1 MTVIS
6 YRLNFKERYI
16 KVQKR
21 ILLVEDDEAIR
32 EMVESYLTMEGFLVT
47 SAVNGEEALQNCLNK
62 PFDLVIL
69 DIMIPKLNG
78 LEVLKIIRE
87 QASLPII
94 IMSAKDSDVDK
105 ALGLGL
111 GADDYIAKPF
121 SMLEFSARV
130 KAAIRRATKYA
141 NQVEDKKDILEIDN
155 LLIDLVNFS
164 VEKSGQNV
172 KLTSKEFAIL
182 KLFVTNRNR
191 VFTKQQIYQ
200 LIWNDNYYGDENIIN
215 VHIRRLREKMED
227 DPSNPQYIKTLWGI
241 GYKFEG

>member
-1 MTVIS
+1 MI
-6 YRLNFKERYI
+6 
-16 KVQKR
+16 VQKH

-32 EMVESYLTMEGFLVT
+32 EMVDNYLTMEGFNVT
-47 SAVNGEEALQNCLNK
+47 TATNGEEALHNCLQNT
-62 PFDLVIL
+62 FDLVIL

-87 QASLPII
+87 QAALPII

-130 KAAIRRATKYA
+130 KAVIRRATKYSSQA
-141 NQVEDKKDILEIDN
+141 EQKQEVLEIDN
-155 LLIDLVNFS
+155 LKIDIVNFS
-164 VEKSGQNV
+164 IAKSGQEV
-172 KLTSKEFAIL
+172 KLTSKEFSIL
-182 KLFVTNRNR
+182 KLFVTNRQR
-191 VFTKQQIYQ
+191 VFTKEQIYQ
-200 LIWNDNYYGDENIIN
+200 MIWKDAYYGDENIIN
-215 VHIRRLREKMED
+215 VHIRRLREKIED

>member
-1 MTVIS
+1 
-6 YRLNFKERYI
+6 
-16 KVQKR
+16 VQKH

-32 EMVESYLTMEGFLVT
+32 EMVSNYLTMEGFHVT
-47 SAVNGEEALQNCLNK
+47 TVTNGEEALQNCLQNI
-62 PFDLVIL
+62 FDLVIL

-87 QASLPII
+87 QEALPII

-130 KAAIRRATKYA
+130 KAVIRRATKYSSQA
-141 NQVEDKKDILEIDN
+141 EQKQEVLEIDN
-155 LLIDLVNFS
+155 LKIDIVNFS
-164 VEKSGQNV
+164 ITKSGQDI
-172 KLTSKEFAIL
+172 KLTSKEFSIL
-182 KLFVTNRNR
+182 KLFVTNRHR
-191 VFTKQQIYQ
+191 VFTKEQIYQ
-200 LIWNDNYYGDENIIN
+200 TIWKDAYYGDENIIN
-215 VHIRRLREKMED
+215 VHIRRLREKIED
-227 DPSNPQYIKTLWGI
+227 DPSHPHYIKTLWGI

>member
-1 MTVIS
+1 M
-6 YRLNFKERYI
+6 
-16 KVQKR
+16 QKH

-32 EMVESYLTMEGFLVT
+32 EMVDNYLTMEGFQVT
-47 SAVNGEEALQNCLNK
+47 TVTNGEEALQNCLQK
-62 PFDLVIL
+62 TFDLVIL

-87 QASLPII
+87 QAALPII

-130 KAAIRRATKYA
+130 KAVIRRATKYSSQA
-141 NQVEDKKDILEIDN
+141 EQKQEVLEIDN
-155 LLIDLVNFS
+155 LKIDIVNFS
-164 VEKSGQNV
+164 ITKSGQDI
-172 KLTSKEFAIL
+172 KLTSKEFSIL
-182 KLFVTNRNR
+182 KLFVTNRHR
-191 VFTKQQIYQ
+191 VFTKEQIYQ
-200 LIWNDNYYGDENIIN
+200 TIWKDAYYGDENIIN
-215 VHIRRLREKMED
+215 VHIRRLREKIED
-227 DPSNPQYIKTLWGI
+227 DPSHPHYIKTLWGI

>member
-1 MTVIS
+1 M
-6 YRLNFKERYI
+6 
-16 KVQKR
+16 QKH

-32 EMVESYLTMEGFLVT
+32 EMVSNYLTMEGFHVT
-47 SAVNGEEALQNCLNK
+47 TVTNGEEALQNCLQNI
-62 PFDLVIL
+62 FDLVIL

-87 QASLPII
+87 QAALPII

-130 KAAIRRATKYA
+130 KAVIRRATKYSSQA
-141 NQVEDKKDILEIDN
+141 EQKQEVLEIDN
-155 LLIDLVNFS
+155 LKIDIVNFS
-164 VEKSGQNV
+164 ITKSGQDI
-172 KLTSKEFAIL
+172 KLTSKEFSIL
-182 KLFVTNRNR
+182 KLFVTNRHR
-191 VFTKQQIYQ
+191 VFTKEQIYQ
-200 LIWNDNYYGDENIIN
+200 MIWKDAYYGDENIIN
-215 VHIRRLREKMED
+215 VHIRRLREKIED
-227 DPSNPQYIKTLWGI
+227 DPSHPHYIKTLWGI

>member
-1 MTVIS
+1 M
-6 YRLNFKERYI
+6 
-16 KVQKR
+16 QKH

-32 EMVESYLTMEGFLVT
+32 EMVDNYLTMEGFHVT
-47 SAVNGEEALQNCLNK
+47 TATNGEEALQNCLQNI
-62 PFDLVIL
+62 FDLVIL

-87 QASLPII
+87 HAALPII

-130 KAAIRRATKYA
+130 KAVIRRATKYS
-141 NQVEDKKDILEIDN
+141 NQAEQKQEVLEIDN
-155 LLIDLVNFS
+155 LKIDIVNFS
-164 VEKSGQNV
+164 ITKSGQEI
-172 KLTSKEFAIL
+172 KLTSKEFSIL
-182 KLFVTNRNR
+182 KLFVTNRHR
-191 VFTKQQIYQ
+191 VFTKEQIYQ
-200 LIWNDNYYGDENIIN
+200 MIWKDAYYGDENIIN
-215 VHIRRLREKMED
+215 VHIRRLREKIED

>member
-1 MTVIS
+1 M
-6 YRLNFKERYI
+6 
-16 KVQKR
+16 QKH

-32 EMVESYLTMEGFLVT
+32 EMVSNYLTMEGFHVT
-47 SAVNGEEALQNCLNK
+47 TVTNGEEALQNCLQK
-62 PFDLVIL
+62 TFDLVIL

-87 QASLPII
+87 QAALPII

-130 KAAIRRATKYA
+130 KAVIRRATKYSSQA
-141 NQVEDKKDILEIDN
+141 EQKQEVLEIDN
-155 LLIDLVNFS
+155 LKIDIVNFS
-164 VEKSGQNV
+164 ITKSGQDI
-172 KLTSKEFAIL
+172 KLTSKEFSIL
-182 KLFVTNRNR
+182 KLFVTNRHR
-191 VFTKQQIYQ
+191 VFTKEQIYQ
-200 LIWNDNYYGDENIIN
+200 TIWKDAYYGDENIIN
-215 VHIRRLREKMED
+215 VHIRRLRGKIED
-227 DPSNPQYIKTLWGI
+227 DPSHPHYIKTLWGI

>member
-1 MTVIS
+1 M
-6 YRLNFKERYI
+6 
-16 KVQKR
+16 QKH

-32 EMVESYLTMEGFLVT
+32 EMVSNYLTMEGFHVT
-47 SAVNGEEALQNCLNK
+47 TVTNGEEALQNCLQK
-62 PFDLVIL
+62 TFDLVIL

-87 QASLPII
+87 QAALPII

-130 KAAIRRATKYA
+130 KAVIRRATKYSSQA
-141 NQVEDKKDILEIDN
+141 EQKQEVLEIDN
-155 LLIDLVNFS
+155 LKIDIVNFS
-164 VEKSGQNV
+164 ITKSGQDI
-172 KLTSKEFAIL
+172 KLTSKEFSIL
-182 KLFVTNRNR
+182 KLFVTNRHR
-191 VFTKQQIYQ
+191 VFTKEQIYQ
-200 LIWNDNYYGDENIIN
+200 TIWKDAYYGDENIIN
-215 VHIRRLREKMED
+215 VHIRRLREKIED

>member
-1 MTVIS
+1 M
-6 YRLNFKERYI
+6 
-16 KVQKR
+16 QKH

-32 EMVESYLTMEGFLVT
+32 EMVDNYLTMEGFNVT
-47 SAVNGEEALQNCLNK
+47 TATNGEEALHNCLQNT
-62 PFDLVIL
+62 FDLVIL

-87 QASLPII
+87 QAALPII

-130 KAAIRRATKYA
+130 KAVIRRATKYSSQA
-141 NQVEDKKDILEIDN
+141 EQKQEVLKIDN
-155 LLIDLVNFS
+155 LKIDIVNFS
-164 VEKSGQNV
+164 ITKSGQEI
-172 KLTSKEFAIL
+172 KLTSKEFSIL
-182 KLFVTNRNR
+182 KLFVTNRHR
-191 VFTKQQIYQ
+191 VFTKEQIYQ
-200 LIWNDNYYGDENIIN
+200 MIWKDAYYGDENIIN
-215 VHIRRLREKMED
+215 VHIRRLREKIED

>member
-1 MTVIS
+1 M
-6 YRLNFKERYI
+6 
-16 KVQKR
+16 QKH

-32 EMVESYLTMEGFLVT
+32 EMVANFLLLEGFEVT
-47 SAVNGEEALQNCLNK
+47 TANNGEEALQYCLNQT
-62 PFDLVIL
+62 FDLVIL

-78 LEVLKIIRE
+78 LEVLKVIRE
-87 QASLPII
+87 QAALPII

-130 KAAIRRATKYA
+130 KAVIRRATKYA
-141 NQVEDKKDILEIDN
+141 GQIDHKQDVIVIGNLKIDI
-155 LLIDLVNFS
+155 VNFS
-164 VEKSGQNV
+164 INKIGQEV

-191 VFTKQQIYQ
+191 VFTKEQIYQ
-200 LIWNDNYYGDENIIN
+200 LIWKDAYYGDENIIN
-215 VHIRRLREKMED
+215 VHIRRLREKIED

>member
-1 MTVIS
+1 M
-6 YRLNFKERYI
+6 KM
-16 KVQKR
+16 QKH

-32 EMVESYLTMEGFLVT
+32 EMVENFLLLEGFNVT
-47 SAVNGEEALQNCLNK
+47 TANNGEEALQYCLHHS
-62 PFDLVIL
+62 FDLVIL

-87 QASLPII
+87 QAALPII

-130 KAAIRRATKYA
+130 KAVIRRATKYSSHMD
-141 NQVEDKKDILEIDN
+141 NKTDVVVIGNLKIDI
-155 LLIDLVNFS
+155 VNFS
-164 VEKSGQNV
+164 IDKNGQEV

-182 KLFVTNRNR
+182 KLFVTNRQR
-191 VFTKQQIYQ
+191 VFTKEQIYQ
-200 LIWNDNYYGDENIIN
+200 LIWKDAYYGDENIIN
-215 VHIRRLREKMED
+215 VHIRRLREKIED

>member
-1 MTVIS
+1 M
-6 YRLNFKERYI
+6 
-16 KVQKR
+16 QKH

-32 EMVESYLTMEGFLVT
+32 EMVENYLTMEGFNVT
-47 SAVNGEEALQNCLNK
+47 TAINGEEALQNCLQNT
-62 PFDLVIL
+62 FDLVIL

-87 QASLPII
+87 QAALPII

-130 KAAIRRATKYA
+130 KAVIRRATKYSSQA
-141 NQVEDKKDILEIDN
+141 EQKQEVLEIDN
-155 LLIDLVNFS
+155 LKIDIVNFS
-164 VEKSGQNV
+164 IAKSGQEI
-172 KLTSKEFAIL
+172 KLTSKEFSIL
-182 KLFVTNRNR
+182 KLFVTNRHR
-191 VFTKQQIYQ
+191 VFTKEQIYQ
-200 LIWNDNYYGDENIIN
+200 MIWKDAYYGDENIIN
-215 VHIRRLREKMED
+215 VHIRRLREKIED

>member
-1 MTVIS
+1 M
-6 YRLNFKERYI
+6 
-16 KVQKR
+16 QKH

-32 EMVESYLTMEGFLVT
+32 EMVENYLTMEGFNVT
-47 SAVNGEEALQNCLNK
+47 TAINGEEALQNCLQNT
-62 PFDLVIL
+62 FDLVIL

-87 QASLPII
+87 QAALPII

-130 KAAIRRATKYA
+130 KAVIRRATKYSSQA
-141 NQVEDKKDILEIDN
+141 EQKQEVLKIDN
-155 LLIDLVNFS
+155 LKIDIVNFS
-164 VEKSGQNV
+164 IAKSGQEI
-172 KLTSKEFAIL
+172 KLTSKEFSIL
-182 KLFVTNRNR
+182 KLFVTNRHR
-191 VFTKQQIYQ
+191 VFTKEQIYQ
-200 LIWNDNYYGDENIIN
+200 MIWKDAYYGDENIIN
-215 VHIRRLREKMED
+215 VHIRRLREKIED

>member
-1 MTVIS
+1 MI
-6 YRLNFKERYI
+6 
-16 KVQKR
+16 VQKH

-32 EMVESYLTMEGFLVT
+32 EMVDNYLTMEGFKVT
-47 SAVNGEEALQNCLNK
+47 TATNGEEALHNCLQNT
-62 PFDLVIL
+62 FDLVIL

-87 QASLPII
+87 QAALPII

-130 KAAIRRATKYA
+130 KAVIRRATKYSSQA
-141 NQVEDKKDILEIDN
+141 EQKQEVLEIDN
-155 LLIDLVNFS
+155 LKIDIVNFS
-164 VEKSGQNV
+164 IAKSGQEI
-172 KLTSKEFAIL
+172 KLTSKEFSIL
-182 KLFVTNRNR
+182 KLFVTNRQR
-191 VFTKQQIYQ
+191 VFTKEQIYQ
-200 LIWNDNYYGDENIIN
+200 MIWKDAYYGDENIIN
-215 VHIRRLREKMED
+215 VHIRRLREKIED

>member
-1 MTVIS
+1 M
-6 YRLNFKERYI
+6 
-16 KVQKR
+16 QKH

-32 EMVESYLTMEGFLVT
+32 EMVDNYLTMEGFKVT
-47 SAVNGEEALQNCLNK
+47 TATNGEEALHNCLQNT
-62 PFDLVIL
+62 FDLVIL

-87 QASLPII
+87 QAALPII

-130 KAAIRRATKYA
+130 KAVIRRATKYSSQA
-141 NQVEDKKDILEIDN
+141 EQKQEVLEIDN
-155 LLIDLVNFS
+155 LKIDIVNFS
-164 VEKSGQNV
+164 IAKSGQEI
-172 KLTSKEFAIL
+172 KLTSKEFSIL
-182 KLFVTNRNR
+182 KLFVTNRQR
-191 VFTKQQIYQ
+191 VFTKEQIYQ
-200 LIWNDNYYGDENIIN
+200 MIWKDAYYGDENIIN
-215 VHIRRLREKMED
+215 VHIRRLREKIED

>member
-1 MTVIS
+1 M
-6 YRLNFKERYI
+6 
-16 KVQKR
+16 QKH

-32 EMVESYLTMEGFLVT
+32 EMVSNYLTMEGFHVT
-47 SAVNGEEALQNCLNK
+47 TVTNGEEALQNCLQK
-62 PFDLVIL
+62 TFDLVIL

-87 QASLPII
+87 QAALPII

-130 KAAIRRATKYA
+130 KAVIRRATKYSSQA
-141 NQVEDKKDILEIDN
+141 EQKQEVLEIDN
-155 LLIDLVNFS
+155 LKIDIVSFS
-164 VEKSGQNV
+164 ITKSGQDI
-172 KLTSKEFAIL
+172 KLTSKEFSIL
-182 KLFVTNRNR
+182 KLFVTNRHR
-191 VFTKQQIYQ
+191 VFTKEQIYQ
-200 LIWNDNYYGDENIIN
+200 TIWKDAYYGDENIIN
-215 VHIRRLREKMED
+215 VHIRRLREKIED
-227 DPSNPQYIKTLWGI
+227 DPSHPHYIKTLWGI

>member
-1 MTVIS
+1 MIM
-6 YRLNFKERYI
+6 
-16 KVQKR
+16 QKH

-32 EMVESYLTMEGFLVT
+32 EMVENYLTMEGFNVT
-47 SAVNGEEALQNCLNK
+47 TAINGEEALQNCLQNT
-62 PFDLVIL
+62 FDLVIL

-87 QASLPII
+87 QAALPII

-130 KAAIRRATKYA
+130 KAVIRRATKYSSQA
-141 NQVEDKKDILEIDN
+141 EQKQEVLKIDN
-155 LLIDLVNFS
+155 LKIDIVNFS
-164 VEKSGQNV
+164 IAKSGQEI
-172 KLTSKEFAIL
+172 KLTSKEFSIL
-182 KLFVTNRNR
+182 KLFVTNRHR
-191 VFTKQQIYQ
+191 VFTKEQIYQ
-200 LIWNDNYYGDENIIN
+200 MIWKDAYYGDENIIN
-215 VHIRRLREKMED
+215 VHIRRLREKIED

>member
-1 MTVIS
+1 M
-6 YRLNFKERYI
+6 
-16 KVQKR
+16 QKH

-32 EMVESYLTMEGFLVT
+32 EMVENFLLLEGFDVT
-47 SAVNGEEALQNCLNK
+47 TANNGEEALQYCLNHS
-62 PFDLVIL
+62 FDLVIL

-87 QASLPII
+87 QAALPII

-130 KAAIRRATKYA
+130 KAVIRRATKYSSHMD
-141 NQVEDKKDILEIDN
+141 NKTDVVVIGNLKIDI
-155 LLIDLVNFS
+155 VNFS
-164 VEKSGQNV
+164 INKNGQEV

-182 KLFVTNRNR
+182 KLFVTNRQR
-191 VFTKQQIYQ
+191 VFTKEQIYQ
-200 LIWNDNYYGDENIIN
+200 MIWKDTYYGDENIIN
-215 VHIRRLREKMED
+215 VHIRRLREKIEN

>member
-1 MTVIS
+1 M
-6 YRLNFKERYI
+6 
-16 KVQKR
+16 QKH

-32 EMVESYLTMEGFLVT
+32 EMVSNYLTMEGFHVT
-47 SAVNGEEALQNCLNK
+47 TVTNGEEALQNCLQK
-62 PFDLVIL
+62 TFDLVIL

-87 QASLPII
+87 QAALPII

-130 KAAIRRATKYA
+130 KAVIRRATKYSSQA
-141 NQVEDKKDILEIDN
+141 EQKQEVLEIDN
-155 LLIDLVNFS
+155 LKIDIVNFS
-164 VEKSGQNV
+164 ITKSGQEI
-172 KLTSKEFAIL
+172 KLTSKEFSIL
-182 KLFVTNRNR
+182 KLFVTNRHR
-191 VFTKQQIYQ
+191 VFTKEQIYQ
-200 LIWNDNYYGDENIIN
+200 TIWKDAYYGDENIIN
-215 VHIRRLREKMED
+215 VHIRRLREKIED
-227 DPSNPQYIKTLWGI
+227 DPSHPQYIKTLWGI

>member
-1 MTVIS
+1 M
-6 YRLNFKERYI
+6 
-16 KVQKR
+16 QKH

-32 EMVESYLTMEGFLVT
+32 EMVDNYLTMEGFQVT
-47 SAVNGEEALQNCLNK
+47 TVTNGEEALQNCLQNI
-62 PFDLVIL
+62 FDLVIL

-87 QASLPII
+87 QAALPII

-130 KAAIRRATKYA
+130 KAVIRRATKYSSQA
-141 NQVEDKKDILEIDN
+141 EQKQEVLEIDN
-155 LLIDLVNFS
+155 LKIDIVNFS
-164 VEKSGQNV
+164 ITKSGQDI
-172 KLTSKEFAIL
+172 KLTSKEFSIL
-182 KLFVTNRNR
+182 KLFVTNRHR
-191 VFTKQQIYQ
+191 VFTKEQIYQ
-200 LIWNDNYYGDENIIN
+200 TIWKDAYYGDENIIN
-215 VHIRRLREKMED
+215 VHIRRLREKIED

>member
-1 MTVIS
+1 M
-6 YRLNFKERYI
+6 
-16 KVQKR
+16 QKH

-32 EMVESYLTMEGFLVT
+32 EMVDNYLTMEGFNVT
-47 SAVNGEEALQNCLNK
+47 TATNGEEALHNCLQNT
-62 PFDLVIL
+62 FDLVIL

-87 QASLPII
+87 QAALPII

-130 KAAIRRATKYA
+130 KAVIRRATKYSSQA
-141 NQVEDKKDILEIDN
+141 EQKQEVLEIDN
-155 LLIDLVNFS
+155 LKIDIVNFS
-164 VEKSGQNV
+164 IAKSGQEV
-172 KLTSKEFAIL
+172 KLTSKEFSIL
-182 KLFVTNRNR
+182 KLFVTNRQR
-191 VFTKQQIYQ
+191 VFTKEQIYQ
-200 LIWNDNYYGDENIIN
+200 MIWKDAYYGDENIIN
-215 VHIRRLREKMED
+215 VHIRRLREKIED

>member
-1 MTVIS
+1 M
-6 YRLNFKERYI
+6 
-16 KVQKR
+16 QKH

-32 EMVESYLTMEGFLVT
+32 EMVSNYLTMEGFHVT
-47 SAVNGEEALQNCLNK
+47 TVTNGEEALQNCLQNI
-62 PFDLVIL
+62 FDLVIL

-87 QASLPII
+87 QEALPII

-130 KAAIRRATKYA
+130 KAVIRRATKYSSQA
-141 NQVEDKKDILEIDN
+141 EQKQEVLEIDN
-155 LLIDLVNFS
+155 LKIDIVNFS
-164 VEKSGQNV
+164 ITKSGQDI
-172 KLTSKEFAIL
+172 KLTSKEFSIL
-182 KLFVTNRNR
+182 KLFVTNRHR
-191 VFTKQQIYQ
+191 VFTKEQIYQ
-200 LIWNDNYYGDENIIN
+200 TIWKDAYYGDENIIN
-215 VHIRRLREKMED
+215 VHIRRLREKIED
-227 DPSNPQYIKTLWGI
+227 DPSHPHYIKTLWGI

>member
-1 MTVIS
+1 M
-6 YRLNFKERYI
+6 KM
-16 KVQKR
+16 QKH

-32 EMVESYLTMEGFLVT
+32 EMVENFLLLEGFDVT
-47 SAVNGEEALQNCLNK
+47 TANNGEEALQYCLHHS
-62 PFDLVIL
+62 FDLVIL

-87 QASLPII
+87 QAALPII

-130 KAAIRRATKYA
+130 KAVIRRATKYSSHMD
-141 NQVEDKKDILEIDN
+141 NKTDVVVIGNLKIDI
-155 LLIDLVNFS
+155 VNFS
-164 VEKSGQNV
+164 INKNGQEV

-182 KLFVTNRNR
+182 KLFVTNRQR
-191 VFTKQQIYQ
+191 VFTKEQIYQ
-200 LIWNDNYYGDENIIN
+200 LIWKDAYYGDENIIN
-215 VHIRRLREKMED
+215 VHIRRLREKIED

>member
-1 MTVIS
+1 M
-6 YRLNFKERYI
+6 
-16 KVQKR
+16 QKH

-32 EMVESYLTMEGFLVT
+32 EMVDNYLTMEGFQVT
-47 SAVNGEEALQNCLNK
+47 TATNGEEALQNCLQNI
-62 PFDLVIL
+62 FDLVIL

-87 QASLPII
+87 QAALPII

-130 KAAIRRATKYA
+130 KAVIRRATKYSSQA
-141 NQVEDKKDILEIDN
+141 EQKQEVLEIDN
-155 LLIDLVNFS
+155 LKIDIVNFS
-164 VEKSGQNV
+164 ITKSGQEI
-172 KLTSKEFAIL
+172 KLTSKEFSIL
-182 KLFVTNRNR
+182 KLFVTNRHR
-191 VFTKQQIYQ
+191 VFTKEQIYQ
-200 LIWNDNYYGDENIIN
+200 MIWKDAYYGDENIIN
-215 VHIRRLREKMED
+215 VHIRRLREKIED
-227 DPSNPQYIKTLWGI
+227 DPSHPQYIKTLWGI

>member
-1 MTVIS
+1 MI
-6 YRLNFKERYI
+6 
-16 KVQKR
+16 VQKH

-32 EMVESYLTMEGFLVT
+32 EMVDNYLTMEGFNVT
-47 SAVNGEEALQNCLNK
+47 TATNGEEALHNCLQNT
-62 PFDLVIL
+62 FDLVIL

-87 QASLPII
+87 QAALPII

-130 KAAIRRATKYA
+130 KAVIRRATKYSSQA
-141 NQVEDKKDILEIDN
+141 EQKQEVLKIDN
-155 LLIDLVNFS
+155 LKIDIVNFS
-164 VEKSGQNV
+164 ITKSGQEI
-172 KLTSKEFAIL
+172 KLTSKEFSIL
-182 KLFVTNRNR
+182 KLFVTNRHR
-191 VFTKQQIYQ
+191 VFTKEQIYQ
-200 LIWNDNYYGDENIIN
+200 MIWKDAYYGDENIIN
-215 VHIRRLREKMED
+215 VHIRRLREKIED

>member
-1 MTVIS
+1 M
-6 YRLNFKERYI
+6 
-16 KVQKR
+16 QKH

-32 EMVESYLTMEGFLVT
+32 EMVSNYLTMEGFHVT
-47 SAVNGEEALQNCLNK
+47 TVTNGEEALQNCLQK
-62 PFDLVIL
+62 TFDLVIL

-87 QASLPII
+87 QAALPII

-130 KAAIRRATKYA
+130 KAVIRRATKYSSQA
-141 NQVEDKKDILEIDN
+141 EQKREVLEIDN
-155 LLIDLVNFS
+155 LKIDIVNFS
-164 VEKSGQNV
+164 ITKSGQDI
-172 KLTSKEFAIL
+172 KLTSKEFSIL
-182 KLFVTNRNR
+182 KLFVTNRHR
-191 VFTKQQIYQ
+191 VFTKEQIYQ
-200 LIWNDNYYGDENIIN
+200 TIWKDAYYGDENIIN
-215 VHIRRLREKMED
+215 VHIRRLREKIED
-227 DPSNPQYIKTLWGI
+227 DPSHPHYIKTLWGI

>member
-1 MTVIS
+1 MI
-6 YRLNFKERYI
+6 
-16 KVQKR
+16 VQKH

-32 EMVESYLTMEGFLVT
+32 EMVDNYLTMEGFNVT
-47 SAVNGEEALQNCLNK
+47 TATNGEEALHNCLQNT
-62 PFDLVIL
+62 FDLVIL

-87 QASLPII
+87 QAALPII

-130 KAAIRRATKYA
+130 KAVIRRATKYSSQA
-141 NQVEDKKDILEIDN
+141 EQKQEVLEIDN
-155 LLIDLVNFS
+155 LKIDIVNFS
-164 VEKSGQNV
+164 ITKSGQEI
-172 KLTSKEFAIL
+172 KLTSKEFSIL
-182 KLFVTNRNR
+182 KLFVTNRHR
-191 VFTKQQIYQ
+191 VFTKEQIYQ
-200 LIWNDNYYGDENIIN
+200 MIWKDAYYGDENIIN
-215 VHIRRLREKMED
+215 VHIRRLREKIED

>member
-1 MTVIS
+1 M
-6 YRLNFKERYI
+6 KM
-16 KVQKR
+16 QKH

-32 EMVESYLTMEGFLVT
+32 EMVENFLLLEGFDVT
-47 SAVNGEEALQNCLNK
+47 TANNGEEALQYCLHHS
-62 PFDLVIL
+62 FDLVIL

-87 QASLPII
+87 QAALPII

-130 KAAIRRATKYA
+130 KAVIRRATKYSSHMD
-141 NQVEDKKDILEIDN
+141 NKTDVVVIGNLKIDI
-155 LLIDLVNFS
+155 VNFS
-164 VEKSGQNV
+164 IDKNGQEV

-182 KLFVTNRNR
+182 KLFVTNRQR
-191 VFTKQQIYQ
+191 VFTKEQIYQ
-200 LIWNDNYYGDENIIN
+200 QIWKDAYYGDENIIN
-215 VHIRRLREKMED
+215 VHIRRLREKIED